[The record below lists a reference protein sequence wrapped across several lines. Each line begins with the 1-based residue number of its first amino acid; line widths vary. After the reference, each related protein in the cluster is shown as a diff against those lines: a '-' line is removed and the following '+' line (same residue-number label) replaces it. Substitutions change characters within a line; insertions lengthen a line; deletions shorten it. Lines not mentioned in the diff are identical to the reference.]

1 MILFH
6 LTLKVTMVIQEALRL
21 FPPAGFVVRETLEE
35 VRIGNITIPKGVC
48 TWTLIS
54 TLHRD
59 PTIWGPD
66 ANKFRPERFADGI
79 SKACKFSQAYI
90 PFGLGTRLCVG
101 RNFAMMELK
110 IVISFI
116 VSKFKFSL
124 SPNYVHSPV
133 FRMLVEPNNGVQLII
148 QKV

>member
-1 MILFH
+1 
-6 LTLKVTMVIQEALRL
+6 MVIQEALRL
-21 FPPAGFVVRETLEE
+21 FPPAGFVVREALEQ
-35 VRIGNITIPKGVC
+35 VQIGNLKIPKGVC

-59 PTIWGPD
+59 LSIWGQD
-66 ANKFRPERFADGI
+66 ANEFRPQRFKDGLY
-79 SKACKFSQAYI
+79 KACKFPQAYI

-101 RNFAMMELK
+101 RNFAMVELK
-110 IVISFI
+110 VVISLI
-116 VSKFKFSL
+116 VSNFKFSL

-133 FRMLVEPNNGVQLII
+133 FRMLVEPEQGIQLRI